1 MRLKFK
7 WILTLLIALSMQFSF
22 AQEKTVSG
30 VVSDQTGPI
39 PGVNVVVKGTS
50 NGVQTDFDGKYA
62 IKAKT
67 GDVLVFSFIGMNN
80 SNVTVGASNTVSVKM
95 TSDSQNLEEVVVVAY
110 GKVKKSEYTG
120 SVASIKAADIENRPL
135 TNVLGGL
142 DGATSGIQIQ
152 SSAGQP
158 GSAPAIR
165 IRGFSSI
172 NGSNTPLYIVDGV
185 PYTGDISTINSSDV
199 ESMNVLKDASSTSLY
214 GSKAANG
221 VIIITTK
228 TGKSTKD
235 KFSLNVS
242 TGLSSRSIPE
252 YDRVNANQYYPLE
265 WEALRNS
272 RPMGTPVQMDAANL
286 FATNNI
292 AGLLVTNPFNV
303 ANNQIVGTDG
313 KLNPNASLL
322 YPEDLDW
329 EKQLTRAGVRRNV
342 DFSYQGK
349 SETSNY
355 FVSLNNLY
363 DYP

>member
-135 TNVLGGL
+135 TARDSLG
-142 DGATSGIQIQ
+142 AKHPQ
-152 SSAGQP
+152 
-158 GSAPAIR
+158 
-165 IRGFSSI
+165 
-172 NGSNTPLYIVDGV
+172 
-185 PYTGDISTINSSDV
+185 
-199 ESMNVLKDASSTSLY
+199 
-214 GSKAANG
+214 
-221 VIIITTK
+221 
-228 TGKSTKD
+228 
-235 KFSLNVS
+235 
-242 TGLSSRSIPE
+242 
-252 YDRVNANQYYPLE
+252 
-265 WEALRNS
+265 
-272 RPMGTPVQMDAANL
+272 
-286 FATNNI
+286 
-292 AGLLVTNPFNV
+292 
-303 ANNQIVGTDG
+303 
-313 KLNPNASLL
+313 
-322 YPEDLDW
+322 
-329 EKQLTRAGVRRNV
+329 
-342 DFSYQGK
+342 
-349 SETSNY
+349 
-355 FVSLNNLY
+355 
-363 DYP
+363 